1 MRHGPWWICLT
12 PWVFACADD
21 AWVSASTGEAIP
33 EDVSLNSPLVRV
45 GPDHG
50 FLVTPQGPTVV
61 RADVLPKQPAL
72 RAAMQVAEA
81 LRAPRAPSA
90 PCPSGPAESLPG
102 SCQGWC
108 GQVLPGST
116 ARSKGSCSDGLQ
128 CWCEADGRVY
138 ASCRMT
144 CEAERMKAAA
154 PAAKMSTSTTTTQA
168 TALTK
173 GSSSSV
179 RRQLLYDTRV
189 FVDFLTQVEVFF
201 VAIELVRRL
210 NQLVKENYGAATGE
224 LRCRP
229 WSLVLPPWC
238 FVPMWYGEAGN
249 VKRWNSLFDMAK
261 LSGEVQVEEFA
272 QQQVD
277 LGVLPVASD
286 SRLPKLKEG
295 SGDFLGFTKD
305 MQVCNGNGQQAP
317 EAGSTRGSVVYAG
330 YCASDITVSSLKCGV
345 LNFGFKAVVDLLDS
359 AGKRSSSI
367 LLKHLDALQLHKLG
381 DVGILSL
388 PALAV
393 SPALQQ
399 SAQRFRESPV
409 ALGSLP
415 YLAVYLNTHD
425 VAQKDLAPSAAAA
438 AARINR
444 VLKKKKLEQV
454 FVAGVLREGFQR
466 ELRLLVKEALYFSQD
481 DGADRLHHRGAEE
494 LVELLL
500 CSKAEYF
507 IGSSNAVFS
516 AAVRRQRQHAGLA
529 NKSSEEVFC
538 DSLQVSDASKRCTA

>member
-1 MRHGPWWICLT
+1 M
-12 PWVFACADD
+12 
-21 AWVSASTGEAIP
+21 
-33 EDVSLNSPLVRV
+33 
-45 GPDHG
+45 
-50 FLVTPQGPTVV
+50 
-61 RADVLPKQPAL
+61 
-72 RAAMQVAEA
+72 
-81 LRAPRAPSA
+81 
-90 PCPSGPAESLPG
+90 
-102 SCQGWC
+102 
-108 GQVLPGST
+108 
-116 ARSKGSCSDGLQ
+116 
-128 CWCEADGRVY
+128 Y

-144 CEAERMKAAA
+144 CVAEAAA
-154 PAAKMSTSTTTTQA
+154 PATMSTSTTTKQA
-168 TALTK
+168 ATTT
-173 GSSSSV
+173 SSSSASM

-210 NQLVKENYGAATGE
+210 NQLVKENCGGSTGE

-249 VKRWNSLFDMAK
+249 GSTRWNSLFDMAK

-277 LGVLPVASD
+277 LGVLPVARD
-286 SRLPKLKEG
+286 SGLPKLKDG

-317 EAGSTRGSVVYAG
+317 EAGNTRGSVVYAG

-345 LNFGFKAVVDLLDS
+345 LKSGFKAMVDLLDS
-359 AGKRSSSI
+359 AGKRSNRI
-367 LLKHLDALQLHKLG
+367 LVKHLDALQLHKLG
-381 DVGILSL
+381 DVGLLKL

-425 VAQKDLAPSAAAA
+425 IAQKDVAPSAAAA

-454 FVAGVLREGFQR
+454 FVAGVLREGYQR

-481 DGADRLHHRGAEE
+481 DGADRLHHRGSEE

-507 IGSSNAVFS
+507 IGSGNSVFS

-529 NKSSEEVFC
+529 QKTSEEVFC
-538 DSLQVSDASKRCTA
+538 SSLQVGDASKRCTE

>member
-12 PWVFACADD
+12 TWVFGCSADD
-21 AWVSASTGEAIP
+21 AWVSASTGEAIA
-33 EDVSLNSPLVRV
+33 EDLSRLVRV

-50 FLVTPQGPTVV
+50 FLVTPQGPTAV

-81 LRAPRAPSA
+81 LKAPRATSA
-90 PCPSGPAESLPG
+90 PCPSGRAESLPG
-102 SCQGWC
+102 GCKGWC
-108 GQVLPGST
+108 GQVLPASV
-116 ARSKGSCSDGLQ
+116 ARIKGSCSEGIQ
-128 CWCEADGRVY
+128 CLCEADGRVF
-138 ASCRMT
+138 ASCRMN
-144 CEAERMKAAA
+144 CVEAATEAAA
-154 PAAKMSTSTTTTQA
+154 PAAKLLTTTTTQA
-168 TALTK
+168 VVTAAKTHD
-173 GSSSSV
+173 SSSSAP
-179 RRQLLYDTRV
+179 RQLLYDTRV

-210 NQLVKENYGAATGE
+210 NQLVKENCGGARGE
-224 LRCRP
+224 HHCRP

-238 FVPMWYGEAGN
+238 FVPMWYGEPGN
-249 VKRWNSLFDMAK
+249 VTRWNSLFDMAK

-277 LGVLPVASD
+277 LGVLPVTSG
-286 SRLPKLKEG
+286 SRQLPKLK
-295 SGDFLGFTKD
+295 
-305 MQVCNGNGQQAP
+305 VCNSNGQQAP
-317 EAGSTRGSVVYAG
+317 EAGNTRGSVVYAG

-345 LNFGFKAVVDLLDS
+345 LNFGFKALVDLLDS

-367 LLKHLDALQLHKLG
+367 LVKHLDALQLHKLG
-381 DVGILSL
+381 GVGALSF

-393 SPALQQ
+393 APALQQ

-425 VAQKDLAPSAAAA
+425 VAQKDTAPSAAAA

-454 FVAGVLREGFQR
+454 FVAGVLREGFQT

-481 DGADRLHHRGAEE
+481 EDADRLHHRGAEE

-507 IGSSNAVFS
+507 IGSSNSIFS

-538 DSLQVSDASKRCTA
+538 ASFQVSDASKRCTA